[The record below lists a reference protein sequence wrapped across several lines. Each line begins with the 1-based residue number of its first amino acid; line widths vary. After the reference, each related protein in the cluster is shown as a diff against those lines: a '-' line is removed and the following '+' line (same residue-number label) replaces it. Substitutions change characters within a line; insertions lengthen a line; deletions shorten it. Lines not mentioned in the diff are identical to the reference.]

1 MFDLYDKCDF
11 GNAISFSTFYVA
23 LLVFNELKLIKIDEG
38 DGVTISINKDKKSEL
53 NLSKIYRQILEIK
66 DVFREEK
73 NGGTGN
79 N

>member
-11 GNAISFSTFYVA
+11 GNTISFATFYVA
-23 LLVFNELKLIKIDEG
+23 LLVFNELRLIKIDEG
-38 DGVTISINKDKKSEL
+38 EQVTITINKDNKSEL
-53 NLSKIYRQILEIK
+53 NLSKIYRQISKIK